1 MSETPG
7 NGTDNKK
14 EESVM
19 RKKKRIGRISRFVA
33 FLFVISLTGYGTAA
47 AQTAAGV
54 DSDPVFPF
62 AFDLVLDEDTI
73 TYREE
78 PAEIQQ
84 EELPPEGMPI
94 TALPQPEL
102 DLEELEYALVLTPE
116 SFAAAYEDCRLYI
129 AAANSSAQ
137 AALLDQQISTEQ
149 PTSIEQADLHRT
161 ADFD

>member
-1 MSETPG
+1 
-7 NGTDNKK
+7 
-14 EESVM
+14 M

-73 TYREE
+73 PYREE
-78 PAEIQQ
+78 PAEIRQ
-84 EELPPEGMPI
+84 EELPPEGRPI